1 MTTLNTTKESNN
13 DRQDELFFMDI
24 PAVKH
29 VLSRD
34 LKEVERELDYYH
46 LYEPSETSEMRRLS
60 DVVNLL
66 CDIIYE
72 DKFVDNT
79 EKLKLA
85 LDGRYSKLY

>member
-1 MTTLNTTKESNN
+1 MRIDWQ
-13 DRQDELFFMDI
+13 DRLFFMDL

-29 VLSRD
+29 VLGRD
-34 LKEVERELDYYH
+34 LKEVERELDYYN

-72 DKFVDNT
+72 DKFSDNT
-79 EKLKLA
+79 DKLKLA
-85 LDGRYSKLY
+85 LDGNYKKLYELEEHE